1 MSNKKPTIICIT
13 GPDGSG
19 KSTLISNVINELSNS
34 IEVTIWDAFNIE
46 GVALFNTKRDI
57 DAYLCMLS
65 PNARLL
71 FLAHALQYA
80 IDKALASEVD
90 TIFINAYYYKYFSS
104 EKVLGADQVLIDA
117 LISNFPIPDKT
128 IFISLSPEISASR
141 KEKLSQYECGCR
153 VATSEHFID
162 FQKKVNLVFEAYKKP
177 TWFVLDAQKSPEVLK
192 DTTLKI
198 IAQ

>member
-19 KSTLISNVINELSNS
+19 KSTLISNLINEVSNTM
-34 IEVTIWDAFNIE
+34 EVTIWDALNNKE
-46 GVALFNTKRDI
+46 GTLFSTKKDI
-57 DAYLCMLS
+57 DDYLCLLS

-80 IDKALASEVD
+80 IDKALTSDVEIV
-90 TIFINAYYYKYFSS
+90 FINAYYYKYFSS
-104 EKVLGADQVLIDA
+104 EKVLGADQKLIDA

-128 IFISLSPEISASR
+128 IFLSVSPQISTARKKYLSR
-141 KEKLSQYECGCR
+141 YECGCR
-153 VATSEHFID
+153 AATLEHFID
-162 FQKKVNLVFEAYKKP
+162 FQKKVNLTFETYIQP
-177 TWFVLDAQKSPEVLK
+177 EWFILDAKNSPEVLK
-192 DTTLKI
+192 DKTLKI